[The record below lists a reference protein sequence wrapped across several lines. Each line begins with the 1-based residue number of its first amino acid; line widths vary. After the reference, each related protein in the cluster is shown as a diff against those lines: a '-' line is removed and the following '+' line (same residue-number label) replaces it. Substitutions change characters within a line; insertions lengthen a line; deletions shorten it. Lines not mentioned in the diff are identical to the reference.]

1 MAIEITARDK
11 EIPAAALDYA
21 RGRAADIEKG
31 FEKVSQVR
39 AVLDTGRHLY
49 KAQFTAT
56 VVGENFAAEA
66 EDAESFVKAV
76 DAAYDRLH
84 AQIRRRRDIVGD
96 NRKA

>member
-1 MAIEITARDK
+1 MAIEATARDK

-21 RGRAADIEKG
+21 KSRAAAIEKD

-39 AVLDTGRHLY
+39 VVLDTARHLY

-66 EDAESFVKAV
+66 EDDSSFTKAV
-76 DAAYDRLH
+76 DAAYEKIFS
-84 AQIRRRRDIVGD
+84 QIRKRRDIVGD